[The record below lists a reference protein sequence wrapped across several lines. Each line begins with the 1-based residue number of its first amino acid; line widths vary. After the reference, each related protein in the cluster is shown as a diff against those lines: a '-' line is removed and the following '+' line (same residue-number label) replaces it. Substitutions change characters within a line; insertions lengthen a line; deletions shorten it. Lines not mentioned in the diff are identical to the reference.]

1 MNIACI
7 YGAVG
12 DLFPTALYYASKG
25 AAVNLT
31 RALAV
36 KWVTFEINVNA
47 IASGFFPSEMTAS
60 VFKEEKATERI
71 LFRTPLERMGA
82 PLDL

>member
-1 MNIACI
+1 MNIASI
-7 YGAVG
+7 YGAIG
-12 DLFPTALYYASKG
+12 DIFPTAPYYASKG

-36 KWVTFEINVNA
+36 KWVPCKINANT
-47 IASGFFPSEMTAS
+47 IASEFSPSEMTAP
-60 VFKEEKATERI
+60 VFKDEKATERI
-71 LFRTPLERMGA
+71 LSRTPLERIGA